1 MKSLENRGHMPLT
14 SSPAELLQDSAI
26 YRRTA
31 LGQRELLNAGDDH
44 ASPTMHLLARVNGCT
59 DLRRLIDLAPEQA
72 SSMAGAILELVKR
85 KLIDRVHVP
94 ELR

>member
-1 MKSLENRGHMPLT
+1 
-14 SSPAELLQDSAI
+14 
-26 YRRTA
+26 
-31 LGQRELLNAGDDH
+31 
-44 ASPTMHLLARVNGCT
+44 MHLLARVNGCT

-94 ELR
+94 EPR